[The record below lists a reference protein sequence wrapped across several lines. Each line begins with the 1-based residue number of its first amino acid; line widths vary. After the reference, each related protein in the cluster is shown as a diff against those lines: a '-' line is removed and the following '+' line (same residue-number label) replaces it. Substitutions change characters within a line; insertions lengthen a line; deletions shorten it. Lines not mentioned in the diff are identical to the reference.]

1 FTGDSAVAVAYKH
14 VQEPPVPP
22 SRLNPDVT
30 PALESVVMRALAK
43 NPDNRYQSAE
53 EFRQDLERLRRGM
66 PVSATPLLP
75 ISETQ
80 VVHRDPAATRVQSQT
95 SVLPREERRQ
105 RWPWILVAILVLLG
119 VLIALFFIGKDLLNS
134 NANQVAVPKVVGRTL
149 ADAEAKLKESNLKWS
164 VTKRVDT
171 ARPDTVLSQ
180 NPAAGTKLAE
190 GSTVNLVVSKPPN
203 DVPVPDLVTPG
214 LTQAK
219 AEKALQDANLTVGTV
234 TSESSDTVPQG
245 QVISQNPPAGQNVAP
260 GTAVDLVVSKGQS
273 LVTIPADL
281 VCQPLGQAEAHL
293 KALGL
298 TMAQSGNTSFVD
310 ACPHSGRVASS
321 TPAPGAQV
329 APGTTVT
336 VDETEDKTP
345 TSPPSP

>member
-1 FTGDSAVAVAYKH
+1 
-14 VQEPPVPP
+14 
-22 SRLNPDVT
+22 
-30 PALESVVMRALAK
+30 
-43 NPDNRYQSAE
+43 
-53 EFRQDLERLRRGM
+53 
-66 PVSATPLLP
+66 
-75 ISETQ
+75 
-80 VVHRDPAATRVQSQT
+80 
-95 SVLPREERRQ
+95 
-105 RWPWILVAILVLLG
+105 
-119 VLIALFFIGKDLLNS
+119 
-134 NANQVAVPKVVGRTL
+134 
-149 ADAEAKLKESNLKWS
+149 
-164 VTKRVDT
+164 
-171 ARPDTVLSQ
+171 
-180 NPAAGTKLAE
+180 
-190 GSTVNLVVSKPPN
+190 
-203 DVPVPDLVTPG
+203 VPDLVTPG

-245 QVISQNPPAGQNVAP
+245 RVISQNPPAGQSVAP
-260 GTAVDLVVSKGQS
+260 GTAVDIVVSKGQS

-281 VCQPLGQAEAHL
+281 VCQPLGQADAHL